1 MKRKEFLGRL
11 IGELTNFMLEGNPLR
26 LVVSLHQEDDGAH
39 ISFFDDRPRSE
50 AELEQIRKALNP
62 KAQRP
67 ELAQYYGLMAGH
79 DMAWGARLK
88 LIGWQIKHAS
98 VSNSDSG
105 LQIDLW
111 LGSDAFNPDN
121 FTLETKKKEK

>member
-1 MKRKEFLGRL
+1 MKRKEILGRL
-11 IGELTNFMLEGNPLR
+11 IGELTNFMLETNPLR
-26 LVVSLHQEDDGAH
+26 LVVSLHQEEDGAH

-50 AELEQIRKALNP
+50 AELEQIRKSLNP
-62 KAQRP
+62 KSQRP
-67 ELAQYYGLMAGH
+67 ELAQYYGQMAGH
-79 DMAWGARLK
+79 DMTWGARLK

-111 LGSDAFNPDN
+111 LGSDAFKPEN
-121 FTLETKKKEK
+121 FTLDKKT

>member
-1 MKRKEFLGRL
+1 MKRKEILGRL
-11 IGELTNFMLEGNPLR
+11 IGELTNYMLETNPLR
-26 LVVSLHQEDDGAH
+26 LVISLHQEEDGAH

-50 AELEQIRKALNP
+50 SELEQIRKSLNP
-62 KAQRP
+62 KAPRP
-67 ELAQYYGLMAGH
+67 ELAQYYGMMAGH
-79 DMAWGARLK
+79 DMTWGARLK

-111 LGSDAFNPDN
+111 LGSDAFKPEN
-121 FTLETKKKEK
+121 FTLDKKDE

>member
-11 IGELTNFMLEGNPLR
+11 IGEVTNFLLEGNPLR

-50 AELEQIRKALNP
+50 EEIQRIYNSLNP
-62 KAQRP
+62 QKSRP
-67 ELAQYYGLMAGH
+67 ELAEYYGLMAGH
-79 DMAWGARLK
+79 DMAWDARLK

-98 VSNSDSG
+98 VDNSDSG
-105 LQIDLW
+105 LRIDLW
-111 LGSDAFNPDN
+111 LGSDAFNPEN
-121 FTLETKKKEK
+121 FTLNKKEKKK

>member
-26 LVVSLHQEDDGAH
+26 LVISLHQETDGAH
-39 ISFFDDRPRSE
+39 ISFFDDRPRTE
-50 AELEQIRKALNP
+50 FELEQIRQALNP

-79 DMAWGARLK
+79 DMTWGARLK

-98 VSNSDSG
+98 VNNSDSG

-111 LGSDAFNPDN
+111 LGSDAFNPEN
-121 FTLETKKKEK
+121 FTMESKKKTK